1 MSNDLISIPFDG
13 DTIFAV
19 ERDET
24 IWIVVKPICEGFGV
38 SWKGQHQRLKDD
50 PVLSEGIKTI
60 LIPSPGGMQETTC
73 LKLELLNG
81 WLFKIDPRRVKE
93 EVRPRLIDY
102 QRRCYPALF
111 RHFNPTTARG
121 SDEIRADPALLAIPS
136 RFGDDLTTREKL
148 SAIRETRLLHGIKA
162 GRRMWAMLDFPH
174 VADRIPAAGL
184 LQNPEDGRACLE
196 YLLGLDVAGRTVG
209 EWLAEG
215 ADNPALNR
223 VRLRVLGDGLFVA
236 NATQVFAGSRWAAG
250 AHRVALIGM
259 DGVHTVPNP
268 LGQSRAEPRQRRHQP
283 AAAEVRSADP
293 RSCGVWRKVR

>member
-24 IWIVVKPICEGFGV
+24 IWIVVKPICEGFGLN
-38 SWKGQHQRLKDD
+38 WAGQFTRLKSD
-50 PVLSEGIKTI
+50 PVLSEGIETI
-60 LIPSPGGMQETTC
+60 SIPSPGGMQETTC

-111 RHFNPTTARG
+111 RHFNPTAAEK
-121 SDEIRADPALLAIPS
+121 DQALSEGIKTILMPS

-148 SAIRETRLLHGIKA
+148 SAIRETRLLHGVKA

-268 LGQSRAEPRQRRHQP
+268 LSFGP
-283 AAAEVRSADP
+283 ARLRGLVIPMAVIAGGFHA
-293 RSCGVWRKVR
+293 

>member
-1 MSNDLISIPFDG
+1 MDMHHELITPNLRTTSRVVAEKFGKRHDNVLRDITSIKSDVPEEFWLLNFEERDYLDSRGKTQPQYELTRDGFVLLAMGFTGAAAMEWKVRFIEAFNMMEAELSAKLRGEVGAELRPSIP
-13 DTIFAV
+13 A
-19 ERDET
+19 
-24 IWIVVKPICEGFGV
+24 
-38 SWKGQHQRLKDD
+38 H
-50 PVLSEGIKTI
+50 
-60 LIPSPGGMQETTC
+60 
-73 LKLELLNG
+73 
-81 WLFKIDPRRVKE
+81 
-93 EVRPRLIDY
+93 
-102 QRRCYPALF
+102 
-111 RHFNPTTARG
+111 
-121 SDEIRADPALLAIPS
+121 
-136 RFGDDLTTREKL
+136 FGDDLTTREKL

-268 LGQSRAEPRQRRHQP
+268 LSFGP
-283 AAAEVRSADP
+283 ARLRGLVIPMAVIAGGFHA
-293 RSCGVWRKVR
+293 